1 MASSDQGAGS
11 KPVILPARWSHI
23 FRIFWRQYI
32 GLAILLLVL
41 IFSEN
46 LDPYRHVLYSES
58 DNEIW
63 KYSYPLRRNT
73 VSPWM
78 VPAISILAPLGLIFA
93 ALLLGQISILEAHF
107 ALVSALGCVMTTGMT
122 TNFIKVNVGRFR
134 PHFVARCWPDG
145 GIPVFEPDGRPRCND
160 AAINPLEGMKSFPS
174 GHTAWST
181 SGLAYATFFLL
192 GKTGCFVG
200 NSNGGGPFHLVLS
213 LLPLGGSIWIGCSRM
228 QDYWHHWED
237 VVVGFSL
244 GIFMAWLFYRTA
256 YAGVMSPNAGNLIVG
271 LNPSNNM
278 LATAIGAGGGG
289 GGPSL
294 GFTSISSNGS
304 GNSGRGLLPRR
315 SSTGNGFNNDPLN
328 QV

>member
-1 MASSDQGAGS
+1 MASDQGGKAS
-11 KPVILPARWSHI
+11 SITRWSQI
-23 FRIFWRQYI
+23 FQIFWRQYL
-32 GLAILLLVL
+32 GLAILIIFL
-41 IFSEN
+41 IISEN
-46 LDPYRHVLYSES
+46 LNPYRHVLYNET

-78 VPAISILAPLGLIFA
+78 VPTISILSPLGLIFT
-93 ALLLGQISILEAHF
+93 ALFLGKISILEAHF
-107 ALVSALGCVMTTGMT
+107 ALVAALSCVMTTGIT

-134 PHFVARCWPDG
+134 PHFVAQCWPEG
-145 GIPVFEPDGRPRCND
+145 GIPVFEPDGRPRCQD

-181 SGLAYATFFLL
+181 SGLAYTSFFLL
-192 GKTGCFVG
+192 GKTGCFTG
-200 NSNGGGPFHLVLS
+200 NGNGGGPFHLILS

-244 GIFMAWLFYRTA
+244 GFFMAWLFYRTA
-256 YAGVMSPNAGNLIVG
+256 YAGVMSPCAGQLVVG
-271 LNPSNNM
+271 LNTGNNS
-278 LATAIGAGGGG
+278 INSSSGGGG
-289 GGPSL
+289 SG
-294 GFTSISSNGS
+294 SSGGS
-304 GNSGRGLLPRR
+304 GGRGALPRR
-315 SSTGNGFNNDPLN
+315 SSAGNGLYSGGSGALDPLN

>member
-1 MASSDQGAGS
+1 M
-11 KPVILPARWSHI
+11 L
-23 FRIFWRQYI
+23 
-32 GLAILLLVL
+32 
-41 IFSEN
+41 
-46 LDPYRHVLYSES
+46 PYRHVLYNES

-63 KYSYPLRRNT
+63 KYSYPLRTNT

-78 VPAISILAPLGLIFA
+78 VPTISILTPVGLIFT
-93 ALLLGQISILEAHF
+93 ALFLGKVSKLEAHF
-107 ALVSALGCVMTTGMT
+107 ALVSALACVMTTGMT

-145 GIPVFEPDGRPRCND
+145 GLPVFEPDGRPRCND

-181 SGLAYATFFLL
+181 SGLAFSTFFLL

-200 NSNGGGPFHLVLS
+200 GSNGGGPFHLIGS
-213 LLPLGGSIWIGCSRM
+213 LLPLLGSVWIGCSRM

-244 GIFMAWLFYRTA
+244 GFVMAYLFYKTT
-256 YAGVMSPNAGNLIVG
+256 YAGVMSLQAGQLIVG
-271 LNPSNNM
+271 LNHSSSGVNN
-278 LATAIGAGGGG
+278 GGN
-289 GGPSL
+289 
-294 GFTSISSNGS
+294 NGS
-304 GNSGRGLLPRR
+304 GTSGGNSNGRALLPRR
-315 SSTGNGFNNDPLN
+315 SSNGNGFTNDPIN